1 MLEDQLIKL
10 PEADL
15 ARVKDALD
23 AAEVPSPELVDLF
36 RSIVVTEG
44 PSNS

>member
-15 ARVKDALD
+15 TRVEDALD
-23 AAEVPSPELVDLF
+23 EAEVQSSELVDLF
-36 RSIVVTEG
+36 RSIVAKEA